1 MIDAGWDID
10 VVGQSNYNQQRYPV
24 SEVEFWEP
32 LKNICI
38 SVYIENDWGLANIIA
53 KIKAATKIGLITY
66 DLSWIG
72 PAVSLGEKLI
82 SQKNYDFI
90 ISRAN
95 PLKSHIA
102 AYYFSKK
109 YGIPWIAN
117 FNDPAPGIKYPPPYG
132 KGPFSKVSLRMEKIY
147 RIVSENADW
156 LTFPSE
162 RLSRYICSY
171 LGDNKML
178 HSKSSVI
185 PHITLNRFKRVQK
198 LNKPH
203 FVMAHIGSVVPPRDS
218 TTFLQGVK
226 NFIGG
231 GENQY
236 SISVKF
242 IGNYPED
249 LVEKIDKFGLQK
261 VVELVSPV
269 NYISSLEFLS
279 EADVLVIIEA
289 LCPEGI
295 FLPGKFVEYVNT
307 GKPILALSP
316 PKGTLKDILSSH
328 GGGLAVD
335 VGSVKQIAKA
345 IKILYTHW
353 ESGTLASTYGSTKL
367 QEIYCEKTVLA
378 KYLDIFNH
386 PLLQNNNK

>member
-1 MIDAGWDID
+1 MN
-10 VVGQSNYNQQRYPV
+10 VV
-24 SEVEFWEP
+24 
-32 LKNICI
+32 
-38 SVYIENDWGLANIIA
+38 A
-53 KIKAATKIGLITY
+53 KIKTATKLGFITY

-72 PAVSLGEKLI
+72 PSLEIGEELI
-82 SQKNYDFI
+82 SKKKYDFI

-95 PLKSHIA
+95 PLKSHIS
-102 AYYFSKK
+102 AYYFSQRHS
-109 YGIPWIAN
+109 IPWIAN

-132 KGPFSKVSLRMEKIY
+132 QGPYSPVSSRIRKIY
-147 RIVSENADW
+147 SVISENADW

-162 RLSRYICSY
+162 RLRRYICSY
-171 LGDNKML
+171 IGDNEALKL
-178 HSKSSVI
+178 KSSVI
-185 PHITLNRFKRVQK
+185 PHISLNRFKRIK
-198 LNKPH
+198 KNNNTN
-203 FVMAHIGSVVPPRDS
+203 FVMCHTGSITAPRDGA
-218 TTFLQGVK
+218 TFLKGVK
-226 NFIGG
+226 KFVDQGKDR
-231 GENQY
+231 ENI
-236 SISVKF
+236 SIRF
-242 IGNYPED
+242 IGNYPENFAA
-249 LVEKIDKFGLQK
+249 KIAEYGLQK
-261 VVELVSPV
+261 V
-269 NYISSLEFLS
+269 ISLLGSVDYMKSLKFIS